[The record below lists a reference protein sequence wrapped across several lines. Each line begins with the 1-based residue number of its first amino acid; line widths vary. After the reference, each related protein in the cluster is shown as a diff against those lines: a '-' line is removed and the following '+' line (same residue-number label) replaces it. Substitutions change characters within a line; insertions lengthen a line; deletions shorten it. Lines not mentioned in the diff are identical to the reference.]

1 MTNSHGND
9 EDRIVFRVNDN
20 IIHPVFGKGI
30 ILKKKKN
37 GTFTA
42 LIVMFRDG
50 NYNYRKTLNQE
61 WVREHCEYESG
72 NRKLLRSTF
81 EEIKISDEHAFKYYQ
96 NKRYPLTD
104 EMKKNLNLAISC
116 FDPQISLIMIGTRVF
131 IAVLPGEELTLKK
144 MQEYVSRKC
153 AAVFVRHPDFETSRV
168 ENKALLVIMAGNV
181 FSAASMEE
189 VGNMSD
195 LAAGL
200 TYREEIRNAC
210 DDEKIYGFA
219 VGPESESSILTDS

>member
-9 EDRIVFRVNDN
+9 EERIVFRVNDN

-30 ILKKKKN
+30 ILKKKKS

-42 LIVMFRDG
+42 LTVMFRDG

-61 WVREHCEYESG
+61 WVREHCEYEG
-72 NRKLLRSTF
+72 RDRKLIRNTF
-81 EEIKISDEHAFKYYQ
+81 EEIKISGEHTFKCYQ
-96 NKRYPLTD
+96 NQRYPLTD
-104 EMKKNLNLAISC
+104 EMKKNMDLAISC

-181 FSAASMEE
+181 FSVASMEE